1 MIPIRFR
8 HRLHRSRAHLLV
20 ALAAVTTASVALV
33 DPVPSA
39 DAAMTVTAGTAPAF
53 SAQGT
58 AHATAAPATAQM
70 IDGQV
75 TLSVDS
81 LAPEI
86 ITSGQDLNISGTI
99 ANGTDEPLKGLS
111 LTARV
116 QDSTEL
122 TVTGLESWLA
132 SERDSATRAI
142 DLGVLDS
149 SIAPGAVQ
157 TFSLTVAADDLSLGQ
172 EDQWGPRGMEVTAS
186 QGRNAVAQ
194 DRTLL
199 VWDTGEKAARSRV
212 TALIPVTASAEDL
225 TLLTTGAEPPTD
237 AQLADLRRRITS
249 LLALAGDGVVLAV
262 DPALLE
268 ALGVTEEPPSA
279 ATPSASASPSANDTG
294 NADGGEASPVP
305 SASAGPPTDSPSAA
319 PSTPSATASP
329 SGAGGGGA
337 PGGGP
342 RGAGPPPA
350 PPPPPARRAAPP
362 RGGPPAGVLTRALTE
377 ALAAGDVIAL
387 PWADIDVAGLTH
399 LGESDLLA
407 DAWKRTG
414 DSRTVAVGAPASLTW
429 LAGDLDSATL
439 NALPES
445 ARTIVTAPGDL
456 PVTEEM
462 TYTPSQV
469 TSVGSRTVLTPD
481 TNLSDTLGGTLV
493 TDESTNR
500 LSDLDAVQLLRGETA
515 VITRQAPAISRSI
528 VMTLDRADAATIDTK
543 ALAARLRALR
553 ESSWTSPQGL
563 EALTAEAAAQQDE
576 GVKMHRADV
585 PDQVI
590 GDTELSSA
598 DMTAARATRD
608 YLTSVTSI
616 LPDPRAAIGSASE
629 VVVRT
634 ASSVWRSDPAGR
646 TDMAESARERGT
658 AVTTGLTAVPSRTI
672 NLIASEANL
681 PVRITSSLNQDAT
694 VVVRLLSGSARLQTV
709 EDIPL
714 TVPADG
720 QANATVPVRAVGSG
734 DVDLTIMLLAA
745 DGTAVG
751 APQTIH
757 MRVHADW
764 ESRGTR
770 AMGAGLAI
778 LLVGGIVRTVRRGR
792 RTAAPVPRIE
802 EKT

>member
-319 PSTPSATASP
+319 PSTPSAPASP
-329 SGAGGGGA
+329 SG
-337 PGGGP
+337 PGLDSTGRSPG
-342 RGAGPPPA
+342 R
-350 PPPPPARRAAPP
+350 
-362 RGGPPAGVLTRALTE
+362 VLTRALTE

>member
-329 SGAGGGGA
+329 SG
-337 PGGGP
+337 PGEGSPRGGP
-342 RGAGPPPA
+342 RGGQATGPPPA
-350 PPPPPARRAAPP
+350 APGGLGRAAPGRSP
-362 RGGPPAGVLTRALTE
+362 GLVLTRALTE

>member
-142 DLGVLDS
+142 DLGILDS

-329 SGAGGGGA
+329 SG
-337 PGGGP
+337 PGQDSTGRSPG
-342 RGAGPPPA
+342 R
-350 PPPPPARRAAPP
+350 
-362 RGGPPAGVLTRALTE
+362 VLTRALTE

-399 LGESDLLA
+399 LGERDLLA
-407 DAWKRTG
+407 DAWKLTG

>member
-329 SGAGGGGA
+329 SG
-337 PGGGP
+337 PGQDSTGRSPG
-342 RGAGPPPA
+342 R
-350 PPPPPARRAAPP
+350 
-362 RGGPPAGVLTRALTE
+362 VLTRALTE

-543 ALAARLRALR
+543 TLAARLRALR

>member
-99 ANGTDEPLKGLS
+99 ANGTDEPLRGLS

-142 DLGVLDS
+142 DLGDLGS

-225 TLLTTGAEPPTD
+225 TLLTTGAEVPTD

-329 SGAGGGGA
+329 SG
-337 PGGGP
+337 PGQDSTGRSPG
-342 RGAGPPPA
+342 R
-350 PPPPPARRAAPP
+350 
-362 RGGPPAGVLTRALTE
+362 VLTRALTE
-377 ALAAGDVIAL
+377 ALAAGDIIAL
-387 PWADIDVAGLTH
+387 PWADIDVTGLTH

-439 NALPES
+439 NALPDS

>member
-329 SGAGGGGA
+329 SG
-337 PGGGP
+337 PGQDSTERSPG
-342 RGAGPPPA
+342 R
-350 PPPPPARRAAPP
+350 
-362 RGGPPAGVLTRALTE
+362 VLTRALTE

>member
-142 DLGVLDS
+142 DLGVFDS

-305 SASAGPPTDSPSAA
+305 SAPAGPPTDSPSAA

-329 SGAGGGGA
+329 SG
-337 PGGGP
+337 PGQDSTGRSPG
-342 RGAGPPPA
+342 R
-350 PPPPPARRAAPP
+350 
-362 RGGPPAGVLTRALTE
+362 VLTRALTE

>member
-329 SGAGGGGA
+329 SG
-337 PGGGP
+337 PGQDSTGRSPG
-342 RGAGPPPA
+342 R
-350 PPPPPARRAAPP
+350 
-362 RGGPPAGVLTRALTE
+362 VLTRALTE

>member
-319 PSTPSATASP
+319 PSTPSAPPAETAAP
-329 SGAGGGGA
+329 A
-337 PGGGP
+337 PG
-342 RGAGPPPA
+342 R
-350 PPPPPARRAAPP
+350 
-362 RGGPPAGVLTRALTE
+362 VLTRALTE

>member
-329 SGAGGGGA
+329 SG
-337 PGGGP
+337 PGQDSTGRSPG
-342 RGAGPPPA
+342 RD
-350 PPPPPARRAAPP
+350 
-362 RGGPPAGVLTRALTE
+362 LTRALTE

>member
-329 SGAGGGGA
+329 SG
-337 PGGGP
+337 PGQDSTGRSPG
-342 RGAGPPPA
+342 R
-350 PPPPPARRAAPP
+350 
-362 RGGPPAGVLTRALTE
+362 VLTRALTE

-515 VITRQAPAISRSI
+515 IITRQAPAISRSI

>member
-1 MIPIRFR
+1 M
-8 HRLHRSRAHLLV
+8 
-20 ALAAVTTASVALV
+20 
-33 DPVPSA
+33 
-39 DAAMTVTAGTAPAF
+39 
-53 SAQGT
+53 
-58 AHATAAPATAQM
+58 
-70 IDGQV
+70 
-75 TLSVDS
+75 
-81 LAPEI
+81 
-86 ITSGQDLNISGTI
+86 
-99 ANGTDEPLKGLS
+99 
-111 LTARV
+111 
-116 QDSTEL
+116 
-122 TVTGLESWLA
+122 
-132 SERDSATRAI
+132 
-142 DLGVLDS
+142 
-149 SIAPGAVQ
+149 
-157 TFSLTVAADDLSLGQ
+157 
-172 EDQWGPRGMEVTAS
+172 
-186 QGRNAVAQ
+186 
-194 DRTLL
+194 
-199 VWDTGEKAARSRV
+199 
-212 TALIPVTASAEDL
+212 
-225 TLLTTGAEPPTD
+225 
-237 AQLADLRRRITS
+237 
-249 LLALAGDGVVLAV
+249 
-262 DPALLE
+262 
-268 ALGVTEEPPSA
+268 
-279 ATPSASASPSANDTG
+279 
-294 NADGGEASPVP
+294 
-305 SASAGPPTDSPSAA
+305 
-319 PSTPSATASP
+319 
-329 SGAGGGGA
+329 
-337 PGGGP
+337 
-342 RGAGPPPA
+342 
-350 PPPPPARRAAPP
+350 
-362 RGGPPAGVLTRALTE
+362 
-377 ALAAGDVIAL
+377 
-387 PWADIDVAGLTH
+387 
-399 LGESDLLA
+399 
-407 DAWKRTG
+407 
-414 DSRTVAVGAPASLTW
+414 GAPASLTW

-439 NALPES
+439 NALPDS

>member
-39 DAAMTVTAGTAPAF
+39 DAAMTVTASTAPAF

-329 SGAGGGGA
+329 SG
-337 PGGGP
+337 PGQDSTGRSPG
-342 RGAGPPPA
+342 R
-350 PPPPPARRAAPP
+350 
-362 RGGPPAGVLTRALTE
+362 VLTRALTE

>member
-329 SGAGGGGA
+329 SG
-337 PGGGP
+337 PGQDSTGRSPG
-342 RGAGPPPA
+342 R
-350 PPPPPARRAAPP
+350 
-362 RGGPPAGVLTRALTE
+362 VLTRALTE

-407 DAWKRTG
+407 DAWKRIG

>member
-329 SGAGGGGA
+329 SG
-337 PGGGP
+337 PGQYSTGWSP
-342 RGAGPPPA
+342 VR
-350 PPPPPARRAAPP
+350 
-362 RGGPPAGVLTRALTE
+362 VLTRALTE

>member
-1 MIPIRFR
+1 VIPIRFR

-329 SGAGGGGA
+329 SG
-337 PGGGP
+337 PGQDSTGRSPG
-342 RGAGPPPA
+342 R
-350 PPPPPARRAAPP
+350 
-362 RGGPPAGVLTRALTE
+362 VLTRALTE

>member
-329 SGAGGGGA
+329 SG
-337 PGGGP
+337 PGQDSTGRSPG
-342 RGAGPPPA
+342 R
-350 PPPPPARRAAPP
+350 
-362 RGGPPAGVLTRALTE
+362 VLTRALTE

-439 NALPES
+439 NTLPES

>member
-329 SGAGGGGA
+329 SG
-337 PGGGP
+337 PGQDSTGRSPG
-342 RGAGPPPA
+342 R
-350 PPPPPARRAAPP
+350 
-362 RGGPPAGVLTRALTE
+362 VLTRALTE

-734 DVDLTIMLLAA
+734 DVNLTIMLLAA

>member
-99 ANGTDEPLKGLS
+99 ANGTDEPLRGLS

-329 SGAGGGGA
+329 SG
-337 PGGGP
+337 PGQDSTGRSPG
-342 RGAGPPPA
+342 R
-350 PPPPPARRAAPP
+350 
-362 RGGPPAGVLTRALTE
+362 VLTRALTE

>member
-329 SGAGGGGA
+329 SGAGGGLREAGGGR
-337 PGGGP
+337 PGGP
-342 RGAGPPPA
+342 RGPA
-350 PPPPPARRAAPP
+350 PPGGPRAPP
-362 RGGPPAGVLTRALTE
+362 LTRALTE